1 MSKQEMNTSGKM
13 LLDIYGIA
21 PSYLKMGGFIQCYLR
36 DSIRP
41 ADSSYITLSL
51 LFHPEDNQ
59 QDMFHD
65 LMSEYN
71 DMQVLVDVYNHD
83 EGYHVAVLKIPQD
96 YEHDFELFLQGKYGD
111 FSSKLISC
119 YMMYITRVDQ
129 WGNTEQILS
138 PQYRIVNRDEN
149 VLIYCN
155 NYKEGQ
161 PIADGEVWP
170 IPDLNKETLI
180 IALIEQEEKTKIQ

>member
-36 DSIRP
+36 DSSRP

-96 YEHDFELFLQGKYGD
+96 YEHDFELFLQGKYG
-111 FSSKLISC
+111 
-119 YMMYITRVDQ
+119 
-129 WGNTEQILS
+129 E
-138 PQYRIVNRDEN
+138 
-149 VLIYCN
+149 YC
-155 NYKEGQ
+155 
-161 PIADGEVWP
+161 
-170 IPDLNKETLI
+170 TLFWLFVP
-180 IALIEQEEKTKIQ
+180 ANQMQAS